1 MASILRVNT
10 LTDASS
16 NNSVALETVSQGSAK
31 AWVNFNGTGT
41 VAIQDSFNVSGLT
54 DNGTGDYTVVIGND
68 MANASY
74 SYLATASNWET
85 GSTADSY
92 IGVSGYHG
100 GQATTGQR
108 IVTYRE
114 RYDVSTPTVKDPLT
128 TNLAIH
134 GDLA

>member
-54 DNGTGDYTVVIGND
+54 DNAVGDYTVVIGND
-68 MANASY
+68 MANANY
-74 SYLATASNWET
+74 SYQATSSNWET
-85 GSTADSY
+85 ASTADSY
-92 IGVSGYHG
+92 IGVSGFHG
-100 GQATTGQR
+100 GQATGSQR
-108 IVTYRE
+108 IRTYRE
-114 RYDVSTPTVKDPLT
+114 RYDVSTPTFKDPLT
-128 TNLAIH
+128 TNLSID